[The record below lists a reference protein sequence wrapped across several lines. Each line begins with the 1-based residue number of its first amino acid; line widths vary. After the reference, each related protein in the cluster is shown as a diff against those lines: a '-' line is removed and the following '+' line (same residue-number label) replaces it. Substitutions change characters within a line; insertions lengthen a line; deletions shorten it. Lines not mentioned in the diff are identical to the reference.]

1 MSVKTKFEYKILDD
15 NIGRVNQIL
24 PHKNKWAWE
33 LYTKAVKNNW
43 NPDEVGMSK
52 DKSQWESDVITPD
65 EKLLVKRCL
74 GFFAGSE
81 SLVSNNLLINAYK
94 YITDAECRQYISVQV
109 KEEALHNHTIVHICA
124 SLNMDSKELY
134 EAYSNIPAIK
144 AKDDYLITVTE
155 DLDIAAK
162 NMDTSST
169 EFRQKILNNLIIY
182 YLICEGV
189 LFYSGF
195 AMLLS
200 LNQQNKLKGITEQIE
215 YTVRDESLHVQFGT
229 ALINKIVEEYPE
241 LWTEEY
247 KEKVK
252 GYFDKAIELE
262 ERYAKDVLPRGILG
276 LNAEMFSSYIKF
288 VSNRRMAGI
297 NLPYSYGKQVNPF
310 PWLSEAMDLRVC
322 TNYFEGKAKEYQ
334 AGALVDDF

>member
-1 MSVKTKFEYKILDD
+1 MATKNKFDYKILDD
-15 NIGRVNQIL
+15 NVGIVNQIL
-24 PHKNKWAWE
+24 PHKNPWAWE
-33 LYTKAVKNNW
+33 LYTKAIKNNW
-43 NPDEVGMSK
+43 NPDEVQMSA
-52 DKSQWESDVITPD
+52 DKGQWEGGTITPD

-124 SLNMDSKELY
+124 SLNLNPKELY
-134 EAYSNIPAIK
+134 EAYCTIPSIK

-162 NMDTSST
+162 KYAIESL
-169 EFRQKILNNLIIY
+169 EFKKKILNNLIIY

-200 LNQQNKLKGITEQIE
+200 LNQQSKLKGIVEQIE
-215 YTVRDESLHVQFGT
+215 YTVRDESLHVKFGT
-229 ALINKIVEEYPE
+229 ALINKIIEEYPE
-241 LWTEEY
+241 LWTTEY
-247 KEKVK
+247 KAQVK
-252 GYFDKAIELE
+252 GYFDKAIQLE
-262 ERYAKDVLPRGILG
+262 ETYAKDVLPRGILG
-276 LNAEMFSSYIKF
+276 LNSEMFSSYIKF
-288 VSNRRMAGI
+288 VSNRRMEGI

-310 PWLSEAMDLRVC
+310 PWLAEAMDLQVC
-322 TNYFEGKAKEYQ
+322 TNFFEGKVKEYQ
-334 AGALVDDF
+334 TGALEDDF